1 MTQFTE
7 AETLVKPEMLAK
19 RVPASR
25 PESLLS
31 RETLVITALQVVTVV
46 IFLLLWE
53 WASKTRTI
61 DPLFIGQ
68 PTKIFDFFYQS
79 IFVDYTLLKEA
90 VWTLSET
97 LVAFVIGSVAGIVFG
112 LLFVLS
118 PRLEKFLDPLFS
130 GFNALPRIALAPLFL
145 LWFGL
150 GPSSKIA
157 LGISLTF
164 FIVLASTVAGGRS
177 VNTDWLILSRMLGAN
192 KMVIFFKVTLISAVP
207 TIFSGLRLGLIY
219 ALLGVIGGEL
229 IASQHGLGQLLSY
242 LAGTFD
248 TNGVFAVLF
257 FLAILGVVLT
267 RLMTAIEHHLL
278 RWR

>member
-1 MTQFTE
+1 
-7 AETLVKPEMLAK
+7 V
-19 RVPASR
+19 
-25 PESLLS
+25 
-31 RETLVITALQVVTVV
+31 
-46 IFLLLWE
+46 
-53 WASKTRTI
+53 
-61 DPLFIGQ
+61 
-68 PTKIFDFFYQS
+68 
-79 IFVDYTLLKEA
+79 FVDYTLLQQA

-97 LVAFVIGSVAGIVFG
+97 LAAFALGSAAGIAFG
-112 LLFVLS
+112 LLFVLY
-118 PRLEKFLDPLFS
+118 PRLEKFLDPLFTA
-130 GFNALPRIALAPLFL
+130 FNALPRIALAPLFL

-164 FIVLASTVAGGRS
+164 FIVLSSTVAGGRS
-177 VNTDWLILSRMLGAN
+177 VNTDWIILSRMLGAS
-192 KMVIFFKVTLISAVP
+192 KMTIFFKVTLISAVP

-219 ALLGVIGGEL
+219 ALLGVIGGEI

-257 FLAILGVVLT
+257 FLAMLGVALT
-267 RLMTAIEHHLL
+267 KLMSAIENYLL